1 MKIFFIILF
10 VAALI
15 FLAFDYEREARVAK
29 EQYKV
34 TVKIVDDWR

>member
-1 MKIFFIILF
+1 MRVFFIILW
-10 VAALI
+10 VVVLLG
-15 FLAFDYEREARVAK
+15 LAFDYHRESREAK

>member
-15 FLAFDYEREARVAK
+15 FLAFDYEREAREAAK
-29 EQYKV
+29 GQYKV
-34 TVKIVDDWR
+34 TVKIVEEK